1 MSFEAL
7 SHLLLPADG
16 RPSLVLETDLRW
28 SLDGTLAAARPDV
41 IVWGRG
47 PAPSGTAIR
56 LLAQMAVARER
67 ALLMLRLRPP
77 QPYRVRGVHRW
88 PPPRLVDGPVRNRIR
103 EALLGG
109 VIVELSSGPTP
120 PRLLDDAARAAGY
133 AGRVREF
140 GAGSGGSALARLR
153 AEGEHRILR
162 VAQAGQ
168 PADPAH
174 AAMALERLAPLRIP
188 VVPRLLGRGRA
199 MSASWTLETELP
211 GRRPPRVTPGIARQ
225 VAAICRQL
233 PRASAGPTAL
243 HQDLD
248 RIAAAIPDRRR
259 QLLDLE
265 ATVSGRLARLPLA
278 MRHGDL
284 WAGNLLVS
292 GDRLTGIVDWDS
304 WHAAAAPGID
314 LLHLLA
320 ADTALRT
327 KREIGEVWL
336 DRPWRSPGFA
346 AMAADYWGA
355 MVESPTATELD
366 AVGVAWWAAE
376 IGHALELAPEQA
388 QDRRWVGLN
397 VERVLESLA

>member
-1 MSFEAL
+1 MAR
-7 SHLLLPADG
+7 LLLPADG
-16 RPSLVLETDLRW
+16 RPSLVVETDPRW
-28 SLDGTLAAARPDV
+28 SLAGTLAAGRPDV
-41 IVWGRG
+41 IVWGRA
-47 PAPSGTAIR
+47 PAPSGTATR

-67 ALLMLRLRPP
+67 ALLTLRLRPP
-77 QPYRVRGVHRW
+77 RPYRVRGVHRW
-88 PPPRLVDGPVRNRIR
+88 PPPRLVDGSARNRLR

-109 VIVELSSGPTP
+109 VIVELSSGQPP
-120 PRLLDDAARAAGY
+120 PRLLDAAARAAGY
-133 AGRVREF
+133 AGRVSEF

-153 AEGEHRILR
+153 AEAQHRIMR

-174 AAMALERLAPLRIP
+174 AADALECLAPLRIP

-199 MSASWTLETELP
+199 LSVSWTLEAELP
-211 GRRPPRVTPGIARQ
+211 GRRPPRVSPGIARQ

-233 PRASAGPTAL
+233 PRASGGPTAL
-243 HQDLD
+243 RHDLD

-259 QLLDLE
+259 PLMDLDE
-265 ATVSGRLARLPLA
+265 TVSGRLARLPLV

-336 DRPWRSPGFA
+336 DRPWRSEAFA
-346 AMAADYWGA
+346 SIAADYWAAIGGR
-355 MVESPTATELD
+355 PTAAELD

-376 IGHALELAPEQA
+376 IGHALALAPEQA

-397 VERVLESLA
+397 VEAVLGSLA